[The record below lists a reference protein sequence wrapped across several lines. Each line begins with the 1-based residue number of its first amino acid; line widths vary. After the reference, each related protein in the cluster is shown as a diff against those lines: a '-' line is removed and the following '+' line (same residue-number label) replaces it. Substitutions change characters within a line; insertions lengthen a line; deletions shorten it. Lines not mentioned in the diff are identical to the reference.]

1 MEKQHT
7 EEDLR
12 LHELVKNLFE
22 RLYAK
27 GNINYETY
35 LHSNEAYFALR
46 PDKRATIVTIFI
58 KPDFDKVNPLSDDY
72 DQEYVNILKSLQ
84 DINDLRKY
92 MGEPNL
98 VIEIEYEWDSVG
110 QERLTG
116 LNVAFQ
122 KISIDIVQDII
133 KNENMEMTEEEFFE
147 TYNFGLY
154 PMVWDSEGEINIDV
168 VSNDRLC
175 KDIGLKKIWDYVLNK
190 LGELGMGL
198 PQTYNSLCG
207 KN

>member
-35 LHSNEAYFALR
+35 LHSNEAYFALK
-46 PDKRATIVTIFI
+46 PNKRATIVTIFI